1 MPNNML
7 EAEPEVKAYSLLRQQ
22 IASYREKLCQQLSK
36 ISSTSPTNER
46 NCNSSF
52 PEILPLLSLREK
64 ECVRTLISSNTV
76 ISPSHHKAKHED
88 ILDQEQLQLVLQA
101 AENLLHSSEREQIN
115 DGVTPLMVCCDKG
128 LSTILEGLLS
138 KISLEESTNTSA
150 DSAVKKIQILLSILA
165 IGHPYDQ
172 SSASVCGGNTAAHY
186 AAYANSLDCFKVLI
200 HWEEKQVDYV
210 SRIHSSS
217 SIGLQS
223 YKILDLTNSH
233 GDTPIMM
240 AVMATNCDA
249 SANTNNS
256 NMDLIRYIL
265 SKQTKSLTRQQHIA
279 SLLQKEN
286 RSGDTALSL
295 AYGHGKVDI
304 LRELLLSVSFHNDQ
318 DIHKLLLP
326 LLKGHIERCQK
337 AVILSRNYTSLQDKS
352 NVNNDTIEQL
362 LINKSKVEAC
372 LDLLNET
379 YSKQHAFAEEEAC
392 RNMRELLLQEED
404 PKVNRSSNRQKKV
417 EKQKPKRKKKL
428 DKQNSESVE
437 LLAGSKEKNPDS
449 ICNSKDSNTESSDTT
464 SVMNASTNSFD
475 CAPVPSKGSEA
486 PSTVPTFIT
495 LINGSVI
502 STQDAS
508 FTATGEDDVSRIPN
522 CTTQASPSRT
532 KNQKDNGNL
541 IHQKFLELCP
551 EADSLCLDPSMLFL
565 TSQNMAILL
574 SPCQLEVVERLLEKQ
589 LESTRE
595 AQQIHK
601 RVWDGF
607 QKNGVV
613 KFS

>member
-1 MPNNML
+1 ML
-7 EAEPEVKAYSLLRQQ
+7 EAEPEVSAHSLLRQQ

-36 ISSTSPTNER
+36 LSSTRPTNEC
-46 NCNSSF
+46 NCNAPF
-52 PEILPLLSLREK
+52 PEMLPLLSLPEK
-64 ECVRTLISSNTV
+64 EYVRTLISTNTV
-76 ISPSHHKAKHED
+76 ISPSYHKAEQED
-88 ILDQEQLQLVLQA
+88 TLDQEQLHFVLQT
-101 AENLLHSSEREQIN
+101 AENLLHSTEREHIN

-128 LSTILEGLLS
+128 LSTILERLLS
-138 KISLEESTNTSA
+138 KISVEESTTTTST
-150 DSAVKKIQILLSILA
+150 DSVVSKIQKLLSILA

-172 SSASVCGGNTAAHY
+172 SSASVCGENTAAHY
-186 AAYANSLDCFKVLI
+186 AAYANSWDCFKVLL
-200 HWEEKQVDYV
+200 HWEEKQVDKV
-210 SRIHSSS
+210 SRLNSSS
-217 SIGLQS
+217 SAGLQP

-233 GDTPIMM
+233 GDTPFMM
-240 AVMATNCDA
+240 AVMAT

-256 NMDLIRYIL
+256 NVELIRYIL

-295 AYGHGKVDI
+295 AYGHGKGDI
-304 LRELLLSVSFHNDQ
+304 LREMLLSVSFNNDHVV
-318 DIHKLLLP
+318 HKLLLP

-337 AVILSRNYTSLQDKS
+337 AVILSRNYISLQDKS
-352 NVNNDTIEQL
+352 NVSNDTLEQL
-362 LINKSKVEAC
+362 LVNKSKVEAC

-379 YSKQHAFAEEEAC
+379 YRKQQAFAEEEAC

-417 EKQKPKRKKKL
+417 EKHDPKRKKKSG
-428 DKQNSESVE
+428 KQNSESVE
-437 LLAGSKEKNPDS
+437 LLVRSKENNPDS
-449 ICNSKDSNTESSDTT
+449 ICNSNDCSTESSDTT
-464 SVMNASTNSFD
+464 SVMKASTNSFD
-475 CAPVPSKGSEA
+475 CAPVPARGSQA

-508 FTATGEDDVSRIPN
+508 FTGAGEDDVSRIPN
-522 CTTQASPSRT
+522 CTTEVSPSRT
-532 KNQKDNGNL
+532 NTQKDNGNL

-574 SPCQLEVVERLLEKQ
+574 SPCQLEVVKRLLEKQ